1 MLIYIAE
8 QLEQRNI
15 PLMKYSAA
23 NALQLIGPIFNKFL
37 LCGRAAARTK
47 NNKSFYSCDGHDL
60 MYELNFNQI

>member
-23 NALQLIGPIFNKFL
+23 NALQQIGPIFNKFL
-37 LCGRAAARTK
+37 LCGAAVGPSRGEQPLEQRITRVFTAVMDMT
-47 NNKSFYSCDGHDL
+47 
-60 MYELNFNQI
+60 